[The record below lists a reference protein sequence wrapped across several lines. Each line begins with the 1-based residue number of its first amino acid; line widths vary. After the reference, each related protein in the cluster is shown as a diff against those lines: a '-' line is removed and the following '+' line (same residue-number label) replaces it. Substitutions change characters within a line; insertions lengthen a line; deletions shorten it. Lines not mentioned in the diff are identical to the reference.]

1 MDYLFVD
8 YLFVFIVSVCL
19 HSGLHGL
26 LADIITTAEDGP
38 GMCSH
43 RPAEE
48 TPPFCKISFSV
59 PLSLSLLPQEAE
71 EVGSYE
77 LEELLIGLTRLAS
90 RVRHLPARSPRET

>member
-1 MDYLFVD
+1 M
-8 YLFVFIVSVCL
+8 FVFIVSVSL
-19 HSGLHGL
+19 HSGLLGL

-38 GMCSH
+38 GMYSH
-43 RPAEE
+43 RPTEE
-48 TPPFCKISFSV
+48 TPPFCKTSFSV
-59 PLSLSLLPQEAE
+59 SLSLSLPQEAE